1 MKKIFKNLL
10 MMLAI
15 STSIF
20 ALSACGAKKDE
31 SKKVEPQKMEDKQEK
46 KVLNVT
52 NTDLFIDPE
61 TIKEF
66 EKEFNCT
73 VNYTFF
79 EENEEY
85 YTKLKSGAEK
95 YDVIVASDYMVDTMI
110 KEGMLEKLDKK
121 LIPNMDKV
129 KEEYRKLVFDPT
141 FEYSIPYT
149 IGNIGI
155 AYDTTKQEK
164 PKAWADLWSEKNKGN
179 VVMLD
184 GSRFTM
190 AIAMI
195 KEGVDPNS
203 KEQADILKARD
214 SLIAQKP
221 LIKNYVGD
229 DQAKELI
236 AAGESQLT
244 CIWGG
249 EALLAKD
256 ENKNVDFV
264 FPEEG
269 AIFIFDNWV
278 VPKVSENKEL
288 AQKFIDFMS
297 RPENS
302 AKNCNFV
309 KYGSPIEGAREL
321 MTEDLKNSD
330 IVFPTKEVF
339 QKGFILKDL
348 GESNDFLQDAWTEM
362 KSK

>member
-1 MKKIFKNLL
+1 MKKILKNIL
-10 MMLAI
+10 MLMVVFVGVFTL
-15 STSIF
+15 TS
-20 ALSACGAKKDE
+20 CGNNNVDK
-31 SKKVEPQKMEDKQEK
+31 KQENTK
-46 KVLNVT
+46 KEEKPEQKVLNVT

-66 EKEFNCT
+66 EKEFNCK

-95 YDVIVASDYMVDTMI
+95 YDVIVSSDYMVDTMI
-110 KEGMLEKLDKK
+110 QEGMLEKLDKK

-129 KEEYRKLVFDPT
+129 KEEYRNLVFDPT
-141 FEYSIPYT
+141 FEYSVPYT

-155 AYDTTKQEK
+155 AYDKTKQEK
-164 PKAWADLWSEKNKGN
+164 PNFWKDLWDEKNKGN

-195 KEGVDPNS
+195 KEDIDPNS
-203 KEQADILKARD
+203 KEKADILKARD

-221 LIKNYVGD
+221 IIKSYVGD

-236 AAGESQLT
+236 AGGESQLT

-256 ENKNVDFV
+256 DNKNVEFV
-264 FPEEG
+264 FPKEG

-278 VPKVSENKEL
+278 IPKVSENKEL
-288 AQKFIDFMS
+288 AHKFIDFMS
-297 RPENS
+297 RPEIS
-302 AKNCNFV
+302 ARNCNIV

-321 MTEDLKNSD
+321 MNEELKNSE
-330 IVFPTKEVF
+330 IVFPNKEIF
-339 QKGFILKDL
+339 KKGFILKDL
-348 GESNDFLQDAWTEM
+348 GESNEILQDAWTEM